1 MILNFTVENFRSINE
16 PITLSF
22 EPLGK
27 DNYPEYFIYKT
38 HSGLEVLKLAIIYG
52 ANATGKTNILRALDF
67 LKKIATQ
74 PKISRDEKIEFSP
87 FLFTDSRKNTK
98 FEIEFIQNDLRYI
111 YSIELNNSQII
122 KEKLAAYFSRKS
134 SNIFERQT
142 LENGTVQIKFGNKIK
157 VNKVDKEIIEGNTLP
172 NITTL
177 AGILRTSIRI
187 REIDSAIRWF
197 GGTLKP
203 IIEPRIDLTR
213 WGLEQI
219 EKKEVDKGKV
229 IEILKNAD
237 FGIYDLIVEK
247 EKPDEEDV
255 KFLAML
261 LKNFERKDG
270 NIDLDFIEK
279 TIEKIELFF
288 EHRVENKSYKLP
300 YGEESAGT
308 QRFYQ
313 LAIVLSLL
321 LEKNLIFPIDEIE
334 SSLHP
339 DLIKHFL
346 KVFLFNT
353 KGRPAQLILTT
364 HYRELLQEK
373 DLIRKDVIW
382 FTEKK
387 KDLSTD
393 LYSLADFKTDKLR
406 KEHSIYNAY
415 KMGKL
420 GAVPYV
426 KTYRVEE

>member
-1 MILNFTVENFRSINE
+1 MILNFTIENFRSINK

-27 DNYPEYFIYKT
+27 DIYPEYFIYKT
-38 HSGLEVLKLAIIYG
+38 PSGLEILKLAIIYG
-52 ANATGKTNILRALDF
+52 ANATGKTNILKALDF
-67 LKKIATQ
+67 LRKLVTK
-74 PKISRDEKIEFSP
+74 PKISREEKIDFFP
-87 FLFTDSRKNTK
+87 FLFTESKRNTK
-98 FEIEFIQNDLRYI
+98 FEIEFIQNNLRYI
-111 YSIELNNSQII
+111 YSVELNNSQII
-122 KEKLAAYFSRKS
+122 KEKFDAYFSRKS
-134 SNIFERQT
+134 SNIFKRKT
-142 LENGTVQIKFGNKIK
+142 LEDGTVKIDFGKKIK
-157 VNKVDKEIIEGNTLP
+157 VSKVDKEIIEGNTIP
-172 NITTL
+172 NTTTF
-177 AGILRTSIRI
+177 AGILKTSIRI
-187 REIDSAIRWF
+187 KEIDLAIKWF
-197 GGTLKP
+197 EEMLAP
-203 IIEPRIDLTR
+203 IIEPRTDLTM

-219 EKKEVDKGKV
+219 EKKEVDKDKV

-247 EKPDEEDV
+247 EKPDKEDV
-255 KFLAML
+255 KFLAMF
-261 LKNFERKDG
+261 LKKIEGKDED
-270 NIDLDFIEK
+270 IDLDMIEK
-279 TIEKIELFF
+279 LELFF
-288 EHRVENKSYKLP
+288 EHKIENKSYKLP
-300 YGEESAGT
+300 YREESAGT

-321 LEKNLIFPIDEIE
+321 LGKNLIFPIDEIE

-364 HYRELLQEK
+364 HYREFLQEK

-382 FTEKK
+382 FTEKN

-393 LYSLADFKTDKLR
+393 LYSLADFKSDKLR

-420 GAVPYV
+420 GAIPYI
-426 KTYRVEE
+426 KTYKIEE